1 MSLFDIIYNFISNNL
16 LSSMIESS
24 TSYNQTLT
32 LLLTH
37 STIILIYVA
46 LVMFVVG
53 VFKFVS
59 NLFSRW

>member
-1 MSLFDIIYNFISNNL
+1 MSLFDIIYNFISDNL
-16 LSSMIESS
+16 LNTTIDGVA
-24 TSYNQTLT
+24 TYNSTLT

-37 STIILIYVA
+37 TTIVLIYVV

-59 NLFSRW
+59 SLFCR